1 MGKARRE
8 AKQAQ
13 TLLFFEIPTESGNYG
28 GREVYADYA
37 AMFKAATETYAH
49 LLEVAPKGELLGWI
63 RISKVPLVV
72 GAPVEQIAV
81 HPVTGMPVE
90 GMVVS

>member
-49 LLEVAPKGELLGWI
+49 LLEAETEGLLGWI